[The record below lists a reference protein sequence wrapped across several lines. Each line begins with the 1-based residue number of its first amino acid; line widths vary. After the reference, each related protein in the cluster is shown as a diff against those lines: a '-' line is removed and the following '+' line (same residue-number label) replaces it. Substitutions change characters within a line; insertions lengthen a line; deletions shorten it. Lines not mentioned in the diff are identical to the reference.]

1 MFAENVFCLRAA
13 RTWPTHVNQ
22 ADQTMRSLLTC
33 VSLVLYA
40 VSSTPSLVS
49 EEITTRMIWREYLS
63 HVNLVGVGKP
73 IEFHT
78 VFRLPTGWHGHMLNQ
93 LAADVQASLAKMLLE
108 RSGWFFFSI
117 SLTPQVQLRLSKSS
131 TWHPDLLRPSIVSRQ
146 IYYQVCGTSTGE
158 LNNLK

>member
-1 MFAENVFCLRAA
+1 MFAKNVFCLRAA

-22 ADQTMRSLLTC
+22 ADQTVRSLLTC
-33 VSLVLYA
+33 VSLVLYTLLA
-40 VSSTPSLVS
+40 S
-49 EEITTRMIWREYLS
+49 EKIIKRMIWREYLS
-63 HVNLVGVGKP
+63 HVNLVEEGKP

-117 SLTPQVQLRLSKSS
+117 SGTPQVQLRLSKSS
-131 TWHPDLLRPSIVSRQ
+131 TWHPGLLRPSIVSTQ

>member
-1 MFAENVFCLRAA
+1 MMSSYQSRWKIVFAENVFCLRAA

-33 VSLVLYA
+33 VSLVLYTME
-40 VSSTPSLVS
+40 STPSLVS

-93 LAADVQASLAKMLLE
+93 LATDVQASLAKMLVE

-131 TWHPDLLRPSIVSRQ
+131 TWLLICCARR
-146 IYYQVCGTSTGE
+146 
-158 LNNLK
+158 